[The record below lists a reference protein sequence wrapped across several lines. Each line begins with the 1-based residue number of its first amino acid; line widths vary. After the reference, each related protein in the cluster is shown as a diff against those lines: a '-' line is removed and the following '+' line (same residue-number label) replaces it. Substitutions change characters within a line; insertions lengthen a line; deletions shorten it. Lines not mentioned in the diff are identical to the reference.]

1 MVAAEVVGAPGRRR
15 TAGPVCTV
23 RAAAGEHTMAERPDY
38 REIEHTADVGLE
50 LEAPDLEAAF
60 ELAAASMFD
69 LMCDLDGVG
78 DDVCRTVRIRARD
91 ADLENMMVRWL
102 SELLYVFA
110 TEGLLLSRFDVRKLT
125 RDAIEADV
133 AGERYD
139 PARHAFKSELKA
151 VTYHDLA
158 VDQTDSGCFVRVIFD
173 T

>member
-1 MVAAEVVGAPGRRR
+1 
-15 TAGPVCTV
+15 
-23 RAAAGEHTMAERPDY
+23 MAERPDY
-38 REIEHTADVGLE
+38 REIEHTADIGLE
-50 LEAPDLEAAF
+50 LEAPDLKAAF

-78 DDVCRTVRIRARD
+78 DGVCRTVQTRARD

-102 SELLYVFA
+102 TELLFVF
-110 TEGLLLSRFDVRKLT
+110 ESERLLLSHFDVRKLES
-125 RDAIEADV
+125 DSIEAVV

-139 PARHAFKSELKA
+139 PQRHAVKAEIKA

-158 VDQTDSGCFVRVIFD
+158 IEEVGGRWHVRVIFD

>member
-1 MVAAEVVGAPGRRR
+1 VGEVVEAPGSRS
-15 TAGPVCTV
+15 TPGPVCTV

-50 LEAPDLEAAF
+50 LEAPDLKAAF

-78 DDVCRTVRIRARD
+78 GDVCRTVRIRARD
-91 ADLENMMVRWL
+91 GDLENMMVRWL
-102 SELLYVFA
+102 TELLYVF
-110 TEGLLLSRFDVRKLT
+110 ESEKLLLSGFDVTKLT
-125 RDAIEADV
+125 SDTLEAEV
-133 AGERYD
+133 VGEQFD
-139 PARHAFKSELKA
+139 PGHHAFKTELKA
-151 VTYHDLA
+151 ATYHDLA

>member
-1 MVAAEVVGAPGRRR
+1 
-15 TAGPVCTV
+15 
-23 RAAAGEHTMAERPDY
+23 MAERPDY

-50 LEAPDLEAAF
+50 LEAPDLKAAF

-78 DDVCRTVRIRARD
+78 DDVSRTVRVRARD

-102 SELLYVFA
+102 SELLFVFA

-139 PARHAFKSELKA
+139 PSRHAFKTELKA
-151 VTYHDLA
+151 VTYHDMA
-158 VDQTDSGCFVRVIFD
+158 VEEVDGRWHVRVIFD